1 MILFKIIAQ
10 LFTIAYDIFGTLVVG
25 VLMGLWLDRLF
36 HTKAIFTI
44 VLSILGIIQAF
55 RVILKLG
62 K

>member
-1 MILFKIIAQ
+1 MKLFKIIAQ
-10 LFTIAYDIFGTLVVG
+10 VFTIAYDIFGTLIVG

-36 HTKAIFTI
+36 HTTAIFTI

>member
-1 MILFKIIAQ
+1 MKLFKIIAQ
-10 LFTIAYDIFGTLVVG
+10 VFTIAYDIFGTLIVG
-25 VLMGLWLDRLF
+25 VLMGLWLDCLF